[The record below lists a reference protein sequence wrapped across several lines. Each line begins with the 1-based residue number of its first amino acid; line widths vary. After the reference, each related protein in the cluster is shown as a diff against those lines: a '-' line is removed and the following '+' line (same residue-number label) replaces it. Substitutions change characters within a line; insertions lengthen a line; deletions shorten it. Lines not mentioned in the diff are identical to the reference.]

1 MGDAGAVKQGL
12 LARMKEQE
20 SVPKDKFEKKVQFRD
35 PVPTKEQEE
44 RRTAFGNRLVLN
56 TLAVSSNSSKAI
68 VKESNLPRKRH
79 EPKEVKRLKRV
90 EKQMRKEEKKEQ
102 KEKNRKKKKKT
113 FHNMNELKAD
123 PLKEKKLAN
132 VRAKEQK
139 ENQMP
144 EKKVTASTEVSQ
156 LN

>member
-12 LARMKEQE
+12 LALMKEQAAA
-20 SVPKDKFEKKVQFRD
+20 PKAEFEKKVQFSE

-56 TLAVSSNSSKAI
+56 TLAVNSDSSKAI

-79 EPKEVKRLKRV
+79 EPKEVQRLKRV

-102 KEKNRKKKKKT
+102 REKNKKKKT
-113 FHNMNELKAD
+113 FKKFNKLKAD
-123 PLKEKKLAN
+123 S
-132 VRAKEQK
+132 RATEQK
-139 ENQMP
+139 ENQIP
-144 EKKVTASTEVSQ
+144 EKNATATTEASK

>member
-12 LARMKEQE
+12 LARMKEQAAA
-20 SVPKDKFEKKVQFRD
+20 PKDDFEKKVQFRE

-79 EPKEVKRLKRV
+79 EPKEVQRLKRV

-102 KEKNRKKKKKT
+102 REKNRKKKT
-113 FHNMNELKAD
+113 FKRFIKLKAD
-123 PLKEKKLAN
+123 S
-132 VRAKEQK
+132 RATEQK
-139 ENQMP
+139 ENEIP
-144 EKKVTASTEVSQ
+144 EKNAAATTEASQ